1 MDPSDRQWGARV
13 ISAVLLL
20 LAAAVGAWSGPGRR
34 GVTSRS
40 VVSDERRRSD
50 DPLAL
55 AGAFDL
61 LATAL
66 AAGLSL
72 PAAAAV
78 VAEHASHPLDV
89 ALRKAADLTA
99 LGADGAAV
107 WAEAARHRETESLAR
122 LARRSARSGASFAS
136 AIAELAEAHRQQ
148 VENLVRERAE
158 RAGVLIAGPLGLC
171 FLPAFV
177 CLGIAPVVVGL
188 ASHMGIGG
196 LW

>member
-1 MDPSDRQWGARV
+1 MSV
-13 ISAVLLL
+13 VLLL
-20 LAAAVGAWSGPGRR
+20 LAAAVGVWSGPGRR
-34 GVTSRS
+34 GATARS
-40 VVSDERRRSD
+40 AVAYEKKRSD

-66 AAGLSL
+66 TAGMAL

-78 VAEHASHPLDV
+78 VAKHAPHPLDV
-89 ALRKAADLTA
+89 ALRKAADLTE
-99 LGADGAAV
+99 LGAEASAV

-122 LARRSARSGASFAS
+122 LARRSARSGAAFANAVS
-136 AIAELAEAHRQQ
+136 ELAEAHRQQ